1 VADLKPAY
9 LISGDDDAR
18 IDAWRSRLRKRAEEE
33 GGAGSLETFDAST
46 SDPDEVA
53 ASLNAL
59 TFAMGTRYVLA
70 DGVESWKAGDV
81 EPLEAALAAIAP
93 GTVLVLI
100 ARGKPPVA
108 RLVKAVEKA
117 GGEVR
122 QEQAPKPWE
131 LPKWAA
137 ERAREQGLELDVE
150 AAKTLVSMTG
160 PRQQR
165 IVRELEKLALTLH
178 PETSANA
185 EQVREL
191 AASDITHGAYDV
203 ADAVLARDGRRALE
217 LAEELSSQ
225 EAPGKLVWPIVT
237 RLREVLRVAELLDT
251 GVPQAKLGEST
262 GMPTW
267 RLKKTLA
274 AAKSADRSQLERALC
289 LFADLE
295 VETRSGELDERTA
308 FSRALAR
315 AAA

>member
-108 RLVKAVEKA
+108 RLV
-117 GGEVR
+117 
-122 QEQAPKPWE
+122 
-131 LPKWAA
+131 
-137 ERAREQGLELDVE
+137 
-150 AAKTLVSMTG
+150 
-160 PRQQR
+160 
-165 IVRELEKLALTLH
+165 
-178 PETSANA
+178 
-185 EQVREL
+185 
-191 AASDITHGAYDV
+191 
-203 ADAVLARDGRRALE
+203 
-217 LAEELSSQ
+217 
-225 EAPGKLVWPIVT
+225 
-237 RLREVLRVAELLDT
+237 
-251 GVPQAKLGEST
+251 
-262 GMPTW
+262 
-267 RLKKTLA
+267 
-274 AAKSADRSQLERALC
+274 
-289 LFADLE
+289 
-295 VETRSGELDERTA
+295 
-308 FSRALAR
+308 
-315 AAA
+315 